1 MNFIAIGICWY
12 KKLTKFTPCNL
23 FLNKKQNYT
32 MSKKWEEHTSEEKKA
47 VYEALAV
54 VYEEAGHPKQLEPPS

>member
-1 MNFIAIGICWY
+1 
-12 KKLTKFTPCNL
+12 
-23 FLNKKQNYT
+23 

-54 VYEEAGHPKQLEPPS
+54 VYEEAGHPKQLEPPSQTCEYVNILMAN

>member
-1 MNFIAIGICWY
+1 MG
-12 KKLTKFTPCNL
+12 NL